1 MLPPGGT
8 MEQNHIKPFLPY
20 CTVTNPRF
28 EKPQLINSNA
38 INARG
43 AHIINKHNASLCKG
57 LLAL

>member
-1 MLPPGGT
+1 